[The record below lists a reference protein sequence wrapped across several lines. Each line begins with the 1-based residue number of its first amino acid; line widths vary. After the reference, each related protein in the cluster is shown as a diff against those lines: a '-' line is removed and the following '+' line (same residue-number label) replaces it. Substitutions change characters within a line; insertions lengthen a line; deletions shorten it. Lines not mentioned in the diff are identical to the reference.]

1 MKLFSFIL
9 WLLPWG
15 LTSVALTLFGH
26 PVAGILL
33 GVASLVGVALVVGL
47 MQGARGN

>member
-1 MKLFSFIL
+1 MKLFTLIL

-15 LTSVALTLFGH
+15 LTSITLTLFGH

-33 GVASLVGVALVVGL
+33 GIASLVGVVFVLGL
-47 MQGARGN
+47 MQGAKGN